1 MGARILLPSCVTVQ
15 LISGKSQVQ
24 FPLGASGFL
33 FVFLAAPPAAAAA
46 DSAAAFVAAAAAAV
60 AAAVALLLLL
70 SLVCYCSC
78 MAGCFLVL
86 GSDRK
91 AAAALRFLLGVAIL
105 GRKAEWPA
113 TTAPLT
119 KNTHSETR
127 FRSWDLWVMSP
138 TR

>member
-1 MGARILLPSCVTVQ
+1 MSLPSCVTDQ

-33 FVFLAAPPAAAAA
+33 WLTADTAAAL
-46 DSAAAFVAAAAAAV
+46 VVAAAAV

-78 MAGCFLVL
+78 MAGSFSVL

-91 AAAALRFLLGVAIL
+91 AAAALRLLLGVAIL

-113 TTAPLT
+113 TTALPT
-119 KNTHSETR
+119 KNKHSEAR
-127 FRSWDLWVMSP
+127 FRSWDLWVMSQ